1 MHPVLLGIIVITV
14 LISLVGFQKPEVF
27 EKYKFNVGA
36 IQNRKEY
43 IRLLSAGFLHA
54 DFGHLFFNMFSLYMF
69 GDAVIEGVKDSD
81 GTVFLEGFGVQGFLI
96 IYIGAILLGNLFSLY
111 LYKSQ
116 SWYSAI
122 GASGGVS
129 GIVFASIALFPFS
142 QVGIFP
148 LPFYIDGYIFGAL
161 YFAYSVYMMLNPSP
175 HDNIGHAAHLG
186 GAAFGLVYA
195 VALQPEVA
203 MSNARFLLIMSL
215 PLIYMGYEV
224 FVKKRIG

>member
-54 DFGHLFFNMFSLYMF
+54 DFGHLFFNMLTLYFF
-69 GDAVIEGVKDSD
+69 GPIVLDA
-81 GTVFLEGFGVQGFLI
+81 FGVIGFLVIYFGSI
-96 IYIGAILLGNLFSLY
+96 ILGNLFSLY
-111 LYKSQ
+111 IYKRQ
-116 SWYSAI
+116 SYYSAI

-129 GIVFASIALFPFS
+129 GILFAAIAVFPFLE
-142 QVGIFP
+142 IY
-148 LPFYIDGYIFGAL
+148 FYFIPIPIKGYIFGAL
-161 YFAYSVYMMLNPSP
+161 YFAYSVYMMLNPRAN
-175 HDNIGHAAHLG
+175 DNIGHAAHLG

-203 MSNARFLLIMSL
+203 MSNARYLLIMSL
-215 PLIYMGYEV
+215 PLIYMGYQV